1 MGSQNY
7 SLSPHENS
15 VAIDVN
21 VAKTRITA
29 MFQLDGTSS
38 GWWHCFYCRR
48 RILEQ
53 STGWNFWPY

>member
-38 GWWHCFYCRR
+38 G
-48 RILEQ
+48 
-53 STGWNFWPY
+53 